1 MSDNKEYKNIFK
13 ATSLFGGVQVLKVL
27 LNLVR
32 GKIIA
37 VLLGATGM
45 GVNSLFFSTASMVN
59 NFTGMGLNFSAVRDI
74 AEAKK
79 SEDKL
84 SRVVKIF
91 RKWLFFTALLGL
103 LVMVLFSPLLSAY
116 TFKEKIEGIAD
127 DSYFIVAFALLGLMV
142 FFNTLSTGNA
152 AILQGV
158 RKLKKF
164 ALYSLTGSLSA
175 LVISIPFYYL
185 FGIKGILP
193 ALIISTFVTYLFSVY
208 YTRDIKSSKVHFSSK
223 ALFNG
228 GVGMLK
234 LGLTMMLSTTLAS
247 VTHYL
252 LNIYISSSGSLSD
265 LGLYQ
270 AGMSITSQSIGLVFT
285 AMAVDYYPRLS
296 SVCSDNNK
304 VRDAANQQ
312 GVITMLV
319 ATPVLLLLSFFLPLV
334 IKILLSQ
341 EFLPIINFVR
351 LLAFGMLFK
360 AASYS
365 IGTISFAKGDKKV
378 FFLLEGVYV
387 NLSTLVLS
395 AVGYT
400 LGGLEGL
407 ALFYL
412 FMQMGYLI
420 VVLYVTYKLYSF
432 YIEKYLK
439 NIIAVSIILTGS
451 NYFCLRFWDS
461 NYSYLAAIVIV
472 IISVVY
478 SILKIDKL
486 IGIKEMVSKFLKKRD

>member
-1 MSDNKEYKNIFK
+1 MSETKEYKNIFK
-13 ATSLFGGVQVLKVL
+13 ATSLFGGVQVLQVL

-45 GVNSLFFSTASMVN
+45 GVNSLFFSTANMVN
-59 NFTGMGLNFSAVRDI
+59 NFTGMGLNFSAVREI
-74 AEAKK
+74 AEAKQ

-91 RKWLFFTALLGL
+91 RRWLLVTASLGL
-103 LVMVLFSPLLSAY
+103 VIMVVFSPLLSAY
-116 TFKEKIEGIAD
+116 TFKEKVEGITN
-127 DSYFIVAFALLGLMV
+127 DSYFIIAFALLGFMV

-152 AILQGV
+152 AILQGA

-164 ALYSLTGSLSA
+164 ALYSLTGTLSA
-175 LVISIPFYYL
+175 LVISIPLYYL

-193 ALIISTFVTYLFSVY
+193 ALILSTFVTYVFSVY
-208 YTRDIKSSKVHFSSK
+208 YTKEIKSSKVKFSPREIYS
-223 ALFNG
+223 G
-228 GVGMLK
+228 GIGMLK
-234 LGLTMMLSTTLAS
+234 LGVTMMVSTALAS
-247 VTHYL
+247 VAHYM
-252 LNIYISSSGSLSD
+252 LNTFISSYGSLSD

-296 SVCSDNNK
+296 AVCSNNDK
-304 VRDAANQQ
+304 VRETANQQ

-319 ATPVLLLLSFFLPLV
+319 ATPVLLLLSLLLPFV

-378 FFLLEGVYV
+378 FFLLEGIYV
-387 NLSTLVLS
+387 NVSIFVFS

-407 ALFYL
+407 ALFFLLMHLVYFIL
-412 FMQMGYLI
+412 VL
-420 VVLYVTYKLYSF
+420 VVNYKLYSF
-432 YIEKYLK
+432 YLESYLIK
-439 NIIAVSIILTGS
+439 IIAISILFTGS
-451 NYFCLRFWDS
+451 NYLVLKFLGGTYAYVIAS
-461 NYSYLAAIVIV
+461 GVVIASLIYSV
-472 IISVVY
+472 
-478 SILKIDKL
+478 LKLNKL
-486 IGIKEMVSKFLKKRD
+486 IGIKEMLSKVLKKDK